1 MDVMTY
7 AEAFSKIKKKL
18 IKADT
23 KGFDGDF
30 AVQVTLR
37 DEDAAGTFYTA
48 FIGEEFSVEPYDY
61 RDNSVAIDV
70 FTDDFIK
77 VIEGKVT
84 VEKLLSSE
92 KMMAFGDV
100 EAFEKLFGVVKP
112 ATRKK
117 TVSKKE
123 TEKKEAPKKSTAAK
137 KKTTTVKKT
146 AKSE

>member
-1 MDVMTY
+1 MTY

-48 FIGEEFSVEPYDY
+48 FIGGEFSVEPYDY
-61 RDNSVAIDV
+61 RDNTVAIDI

-84 VEKLLSSE
+84 VEKLISGE
-92 KMMAFGDV
+92 KMMAFGDIS
-100 EAFEKLFGVVKP
+100 AFEKLFGVVKP

-117 TVSKKE
+117 TSSKKE
-123 TEKKEAPKKSTAAK
+123 TEKKETPKKSTASK